1 MFIMQTIRKWVEC
14 NKVITCHC
22 SYLFVCL
29 YFCMH
34 FCISEH
40 LCARVYVCVCVFM
53 HTWGPFLLP
62 AWAVESLSLQRHWQ
76 PIACLSKRCLIW
88 WSMSAWSSS
97 ESQPMKW
104 KYHLIIPDQITSF
117 ITHDLTI
124 YGAYNAVES
133 RETFPGQTEIIG
145 WLRRM
150 FAPAEETKG

>member
-40 LCARVYVCVCVFM
+40 LCVCVC
-53 HTWGPFLLP
+53 L
-62 AWAVESLSLQRHWQ
+62 
-76 PIACLSKRCLIW
+76 CLCVYAYMRAISAA
-88 WSMSAWSSS
+88 SMSCGVS
-97 ESQPMKW
+97 ESPEALAANSLPVKALPYLMIHERVKQQWKPAMKW